1 MKNFNLKKY
10 LAEGRIHL
18 TENNEDY
25 WSEWAAGEI
34 KAGNDNVGMQ
44 FGNANIESSGVFHD
58 YVKAVKF
65 LNADSKEL
73 RNDIATA
80 VSSIS
85 RLDGDFEDSEFNVL
99 TPAQF
104 SKIKNVINADVP
116 EGKPLTTSQEDQAE
130 MFIKI
135 HNILDAG
142 GHDEERADL
151 AVFIRDTFNGEGG
164 NEEMLRGMGFTE
176 V

>member
-1 MKNFNLKKY
+1 MKNFDLKKY
-10 LAEGRIHL
+10 LAEGKL
-18 TENNEDY
+18 FEEDNLKDY

-34 KAGNDNVGMQ
+34 AVGNDNVGKQ
-44 FGNANIESSGVFHD
+44 FGDANFESMGVFED

-85 RLDGDFEDSEFNVL
+85 FLGGDFEDSEFNVL

-116 EGKPLTTSQEDQAE
+116 EGKPLTISYGVQEDQAE

-151 AVFIRDTFNGEGG
+151 AEYIRDNFEYD
-164 NEEMLRGMGFTE
+164 MLKSLGFTE
-176 V
+176 I

>member
-1 MKNFNLKKY
+1 MKNFDLKKY
-10 LAEGRIHL
+10 LAEGRLHL

-85 RLDGDFEDSEFNVL
+85 LLGGDFEDSEFNVL

-116 EGKPLTTSQEDQAE
+116 EGKEVQEDQAE
-130 MFIKI
+130 MFIRI
-135 HNILDAG
+135 HDILDKG
-142 GHDEERADL
+142 GHNEERADL
-151 AVFIRDTFNGEGG
+151 AVFIRDTFNGKGG
-164 NEEMLRGMGFTE
+164 NEEMLRSMGFTE

>member
-1 MKNFNLKKY
+1 MKNFDLKKY

-18 TENNEDY
+18 TENNQDY

-85 RLDGDFEDSEFNVL
+85 FLGGDFEDSEFNVL

-116 EGKPLTTSQEDQAE
+116 DDVPDDQAE